1 MQIATIVIPNLN
13 GKKYLAD
20 CFDSLRAQSRQDFS
34 VILIDNG
41 SVDGSAEFVKEE
53 YPEVTVKCFAKNQG
67 FCGAVNEGIRMTGT
81 KYVILLNNDTI
92 CDPAFVEKLVSAME
106 QESGLSLIHISEPT
120 RP

>member
-53 YPEVTVKCFAKNQG
+53 YP
-67 FCGAVNEGIRMTGT
+67 
-81 KYVILLNNDTI
+81 
-92 CDPAFVEKLVSAME
+92 
-106 QESGLSLIHISEPT
+106 
-120 RP
+120 